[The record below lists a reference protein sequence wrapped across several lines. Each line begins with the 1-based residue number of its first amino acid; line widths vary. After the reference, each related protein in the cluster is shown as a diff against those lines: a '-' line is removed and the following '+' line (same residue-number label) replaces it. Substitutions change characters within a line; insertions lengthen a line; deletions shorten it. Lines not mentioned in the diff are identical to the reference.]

1 MSLKFLKLGLVLA
14 FWSIFISS
22 CSGGVSDPD
31 SPSTDIDKPTPTTK
45 EHFAGTWVTNVGT
58 NVLDSKAN
66 IEECVA
72 TCKKYHIN
80 NIYVCVW
87 NKGMT
92 LYPSKVMKEMTGIE
106 QMDNFVGRDPLKD
119 MIEVAHK
126 QGIKVHAWFEYGF
139 ASGNG
144 QAGPLLTKNPLWA
157 SKDQNGKDLVK
168 NNFHWMNAFMPE
180 VQNFILSLVSEVV
193 KNYDVDG
200 IQGDDRL
207 PALPSEGGYDEY
219 TVNMYKK
226 EHTGSTPSLNT
237 KDAAWV
243 DWRCAKLT
251 QFMEKLYTTVKS
263 IKPSIIVSS
272 APGIYPWAKNEYLQ
286 DWPTWLNKG
295 YIDYVIPQIY
305 RYDIANYHS
314 TLAQQVKVAGSNSKK
329 LYAGMLIKNGTYK
342 PEVSFIKGMI
352 EANRSNSITGEC
364 FWYYNGLK
372 ENDVFFQ
379 TYK

>member
-144 QAGPLLTKNPLWA
+144 QAGPLLTKNPSWA

-180 VQNFILSLVSEVV
+180 VQDFMLALVSEVV

-219 TVNMYKK
+219 TVNMYKT

-263 IKPSIIVSS
+263 IKPNIIVSS
-272 APGIYPWAKNEYLQ
+272 APSIYPWAKNEYLQ

-305 RYDIANYHS
+305 RYDIANYRS
-314 TLAQQVKVAGSNSKK
+314 TLAQQVKVTGSNSKK

-372 ENDVFFQ
+372 ENDTFFQ

>member
-144 QAGPLLTKNPLWA
+144 QAGPLLTKNPSWA

-168 NNFHWMNAFMPE
+168 NNFHWMNSFMPE
-180 VQNFILSLVSEVV
+180 VQNFMLSLVSEVV

-219 TVNMYKK
+219 TVNMYKT

-305 RYDIANYHS
+305 RYDIANYRS

-342 PEVSFIKGMI
+342 PEASFIKGMI

-372 ENDVFFQ
+372 ENDAFFQ

>member
-144 QAGPLLTKNPLWA
+144 QAGPLLTKNPSWA

-180 VQNFILSLVSEVV
+180 VQDFMLSLISEVV
-193 KNYDVDG
+193 KSYDVDG

-219 TVNMYKK
+219 TVNMYKT

-263 IKPSIIVSS
+263 IKPNIIVSS
-272 APGIYPWAKNEYLQ
+272 APSIYPWAKNEYLQ

-305 RYDIANYHS
+305 RYDIANYRS

-372 ENDVFFQ
+372 ENDTFFQ

>member
-1 MSLKFLKLGLVLA
+1 
-14 FWSIFISS
+14 
-22 CSGGVSDPD
+22 
-31 SPSTDIDKPTPTTK
+31 
-45 EHFAGTWVTNVGT
+45 
-58 NVLDSKAN
+58 
-66 IEECVA
+66 
-72 TCKKYHIN
+72 
-80 NIYVCVW
+80 
-87 NKGMT
+87 
-92 LYPSKVMKEMTGIE
+92 
-106 QMDNFVGRDPLKD
+106 
-119 MIEVAHK
+119 
-126 QGIKVHAWFEYGF
+126 
-139 ASGNG
+139 
-144 QAGPLLTKNPLWA
+144 
-157 SKDQNGKDLVK
+157 
-168 NNFHWMNAFMPE
+168 MNAFMPE
-180 VQNFILSLVSEVV
+180 VQNFMLSLVSEVV

-219 TVNMYKK
+219 TINMYKT

-295 YIDYVIPQIY
+295 YIDYVVPQIY
-305 RYDIANYHS
+305 RYDIANYRN

-342 PEVSFIKGMI
+342 PEISFIKGMI

-372 ENDVFFQ
+372 ENDAFFQ